1 MREVEVDVVAGDEER
16 ENILQHAYGVVF
28 AEDKIGEGANGAG
41 QAEIPKGAGDCWFPH
56 FA

>member
-1 MREVEVDVVAGDEER
+1 MREIEVDVVAGDEER
-16 ENILQHAYGVVF
+16 ENVLQHAYGVVF